1 MESDAVNLGLQISL
15 CDTDLISLG
24 YIPRSGIAGSHNTSI
39 FSFFEASLTVF
50 NSGCIN
56 L

>member
-15 CDTDLISLG
+15 CDTDLISFV
-24 YIPRSGIAGSHNTSI
+24 YIYISRTLFAESYYIL
-39 FSFFEASLTVF
+39 FKL
-50 NSGCIN
+50 

>member
-15 CDTDLISLG
+15 CDTDLISFV
-24 YIPRSGIAGSHNTSI
+24 YISRTLFVESYDILFI
-39 FSFFEASLTVF
+39 L
-50 NSGCIN
+50 